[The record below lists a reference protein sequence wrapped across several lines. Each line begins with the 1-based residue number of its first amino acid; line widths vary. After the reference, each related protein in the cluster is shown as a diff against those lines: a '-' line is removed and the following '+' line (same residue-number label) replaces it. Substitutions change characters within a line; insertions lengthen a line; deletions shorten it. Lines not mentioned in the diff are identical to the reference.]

1 MKLFVCQN
9 CSHVLYFENS
19 SCESCGLATGYLP
32 DAETLSAV
40 TPDGDK
46 WIALARPQ
54 ERYRFCANWERR
66 ACNWLVQADPAGSPF
81 CRACRHNRTVPD
93 VSDPARHALW
103 VQLET
108 AKRRLFYSLL
118 KLRLPLPMPGSD
130 DPEPLVFDFLDDI
143 PQKKVMT
150 GHDDGVIT
158 IALKEADDA
167 QREQLRTSMHEPYRA
182 LLGHFRHEIG
192 HFYWDKL
199 VRDTDELE
207 GFRAIFGDERP
218 DYQQALSRYYAE
230 GPPPNWRETHISAY
244 ATMHPWEDFAETWAH
259 YLHIVDTLEMAYAF
273 GLRVS
278 PRVAV
283 DSAPQMEI
291 DRNPYGV
298 ETMGDLIGEWL
309 PVVFAVNSLNRS
321 MGQQDLYPFVLS
333 PNAIA
338 KMDFVSRVIRRQ
350 RPAAGLGGGTQ
361 SAIPKEKSLRA
372 GVALTSQATPPA

>member
-1 MKLFVCQN
+1 M
-9 CSHVLYFENS
+9 
-19 SCESCGLATGYLP
+19 
-32 DAETLSAV
+32 
-40 TPDGDK
+40 
-46 WIALARPQ
+46 
-54 ERYRFCANWERR
+54 
-66 ACNWLVQADPAGSPF
+66 
-81 CRACRHNRTVPD
+81 
-93 VSDPARHALW
+93 SDPARHALW

-350 RPAAGLGGGTQ
+350 RPARRPGRRHSVRHPEGEELAGRGGPDLAGD
-361 SAIPKEKSLRA
+361 AA
-372 GVALTSQATPPA
+372 GVALAVDPLVVRAPPEGRTSRTAKCNSLPPRRNGAAAGDALGVVATRRIEVEAVRHPAGGDNAALAGGIWVS